1 VLDTS
6 TPNLARACDYLLGGG
21 ASFAAD
27 RALALRLEGLYPGIR
42 DILFS
47 SRSYVADAVARV
59 ARNGVAQFL
68 DLGSGLPTTP
78 ATHETARAF
87 QPGARVVYVDRD
99 PEVVGHGQ
107 ALVPAGVRYL
117 AGDLAE
123 PEAILASDDLRGFID
138 FSRPVCLI
146 LALVLQTLDPG
157 TARAIGGILV
167 RALPA
172 GSHLIATAV
181 AGQASL
187 PGFTWTGV
195 FTADDL
201 ASFFA
206 GVEVVAPGVTSG
218 PGGPRATALCAAG
231 IKQTAT
237 VLKAAAGSAASRAAG
252 SAAGRA
258 AGSAAG
264 PAAGSTAS

>member
-47 SRSYVADAVARV
+47 SRSYTADAVARV
-59 ARNGVAQFL
+59 ARGGVDQFL

-87 QPGARVVYVDRD
+87 QPRARVVYVDRD
-99 PEVVGHGQ
+99 PAVVQHGQ
-107 ALVPAGVRYL
+107 ALVPAGVRYV

-123 PEAILASDDLRGFID
+123 PEAILASADVRGLLD
-138 FSRPVCLI
+138 FARPIGLVLT
-146 LALVLQTLDPG
+146 LVLQSLDAG
-157 TARAIGGILV
+157 TARAVGGILV
-167 RALPA
+167 RALPP

-181 AGQASL
+181 PSAGRGGPGKPAQASM
-187 PGFTWTGV
+187 PGFVWTGP
-195 FTADDL
+195 FTPDDL

-206 GVEVVAPGVTSG
+206 GLDLLPPGVTEG
-218 PGGPRATALCAAG
+218 PGAPDGRALCASGTKKDAGFKREAPKSAAVTRATASPAG
-231 IKQTAT
+231 GVA
-237 VLKAAAGSAASRAAG
+237 R
-252 SAAGRA
+252 
-258 AGSAAG
+258 
-264 PAAGSTAS
+264 